1 MLASP
6 GLLMQ
11 RITTKEPDEKQ
22 LEIAIT
28 ALKASMPDE
37 FDRSEVDAI
46 IEASKPAAP
55 KEAAETPTEE

>member
-1 MLASP
+1 MLAAP

-11 RITTKEPDEKQ
+11 RITTKEPDLKQ

-37 FDRSEVDAI
+37 FDRSEVDAV
-46 IEASKPAAP
+46 IEASKPAV
-55 KEAAETPTEE
+55 ETEETEQ